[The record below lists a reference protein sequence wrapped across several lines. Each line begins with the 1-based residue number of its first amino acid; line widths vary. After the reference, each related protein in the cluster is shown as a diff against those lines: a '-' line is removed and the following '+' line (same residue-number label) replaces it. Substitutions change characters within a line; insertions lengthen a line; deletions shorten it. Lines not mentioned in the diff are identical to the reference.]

1 MKTKLQNELLSY
13 VHMSASVFRQY
24 AQSANN
30 LVAKDFLN
38 KIIDKLSKHESE
50 VKERMR
56 IEKNGNELSLMQ
68 NMVICMKK
76 FQTKMIKDSFE
87 ICVEAL
93 KTIHMAIYQL
103 NRYIRRNSNVL
114 NDEFV
119 NITKY
124 LLKEYEG
131 IEKELRDFIKTEFLF

>member
-38 KIIDKLSKHESE
+38 KIIEKLSKHESE
-50 VKERMR
+50 VKARMH
-56 IEKNGNELSLMQ
+56 IEKDGNELSLMQ
-68 NMVICMKK
+68 NMVVCMKK

>member
-1 MKTKLQNELLSY
+1 MKNNEQNELLSY
-13 VHMSASVFRQY
+13 VHMSASLFREY
-24 AQSANN
+24 AQCANN

-38 KIIDKLSKHESE
+38 KIIEKFSKHESE
-50 VKERMR
+50 IKARMH
-56 IEKNGNELSLMQ
+56 IEKDGNVLSLMQ
-68 NMVICMKK
+68 NMVVCMKK
-76 FQTKMIKDSFE
+76 MQTKMKKDSFE

-103 NRYIRRNSNVL
+103 NRYIRKNVNVL
-114 NDEFV
+114 NDEFIS
-119 NITKY
+119 ITKY

>member
-38 KIIDKLSKHESE
+38 KIIEKLSKHESE
-50 VKERMR
+50 VKARMR
-56 IEKNGNELSLMQ
+56 IEKDGNELSLMQ
-68 NMVICMKK
+68 NMVVCMKK